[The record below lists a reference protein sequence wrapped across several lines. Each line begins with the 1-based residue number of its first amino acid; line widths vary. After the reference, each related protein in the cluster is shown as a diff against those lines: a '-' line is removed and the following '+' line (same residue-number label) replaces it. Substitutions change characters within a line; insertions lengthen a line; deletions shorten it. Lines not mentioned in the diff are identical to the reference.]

1 MILFI
6 NGLIKYLAKYLM
18 DGINII
24 GYPHIIAI
32 VNNSHSLSSKNT
44 LSKSFIND
52 PKFQLDKN
60 IFIID
65 AASNL
70 GYAKANNLGAMFLTD
85 RFNIEYLLFTNS
97 DIILSDKDVVDSLIS
112 KAETDEKIGAIG
124 PRIVGENGKDQSPI
138 MFIPSI
144 KYLAKYLI
152 KPLIN
157 KIIKKSHHK
166 SSENTFNT
174 LQEGFYYTVSGCF
187 MLVKAAVFLSAEKF
201 DPETFLYSE
210 ERILSERF
218 NKTGNKFYYYP
229 EVSILHY
236 ENTTTLRSFKIPELR
251 SFLFDSEYYYYTKY
265 IISNPLVLLIFKLIK
280 YYRKFKKT

>member
-1 MILFI
+1 MLGIILI
-6 NGLIKYLAKYLM
+6 NYNSEKELVHYVKNELVK
-18 DGINII
+18 I

-70 GYAKANNLGAMFLTD
+70 GYAKANNLGAMFLAD

-112 KAETDEKIGAIG
+112 KAETDEKIGVIG

-138 MFIPSI
+138 MFIPPI

-152 KPLIN
+152 KPMIN
-157 KIIKKSHHK
+157 KTIKKSRHT
-166 SSENTFNT
+166 SSDNTFKT

-187 MLVKAAVFLSAEKF
+187 MLVKASVFLGKPCSPA
-201 DPETFLYSE
+201 
-210 ERILSERF
+210 
-218 NKTGNKFYYYP
+218 
-229 EVSILHY
+229 
-236 ENTTTLRSFKIPELR
+236 
-251 SFLFDSEYYYYTKY
+251 
-265 IISNPLVLLIFKLIK
+265 SNRKPLPAPICHL
-280 YYRKFKKT
+280 